1 MEDTRTLDLLV
12 LQGPLDLRGLL
23 EPLSTVTR
31 AMTTTPGT
39 IQPKETKVT
48 VESRVFQVSQEG
60 ALNLTSTL

>member
-12 LQGPLDLRGLL
+12 LQGPPDLLGLL
-23 EPLSTVTR
+23 EPLSTVTQ

-39 IQPKETKVT
+39 IQPKETKET

-60 ALNLTSTL
+60 ALSLTSTL